1 MTRSHAK
8 ARRSGRRARRPGL
21 LAALCAV
28 LAACD
33 WSPEPPAPGGAF
45 RFAVFGDGPYSW
57 DENGRA
63 RRVIDALN
71 ARPLQFVIHIGDI
84 MWQPCTDAAYRERR
98 ALIERIRHPVV
109 YTPGDNEWL
118 DCVDI
123 AFRAVDPLER
133 LASLRSTFY
142 APADR
147 SLGAAPL
154 ALETQSAD
162 PRYTELVEHARWSHG
177 GVLFITIHV
186 VGGANGGRPF
196 RGREQRHDD
205 EVVQRTQ
212 AALDWLRDGF
222 RAATFADS
230 AAVVVALHAGL
241 LREPSNPEW
250 LAYAPIRDELVEL
263 AKQYRKAVL
272 VVHGDEHQYI
282 VDRPFS
288 DPATGAP
295 IPNLQRLETFGSPD
309 IGWVDVVV
317 DTTLAE
323 PFRFEPNLTPR
334 WMWW

>member
-1 MTRSHAK
+1 MTRAHAV
-8 ARRSGRRARRPGL
+8 ARRCGRRAHGL
-21 LAALCAV
+21 GLIAAACAV
-28 LAACD
+28 LTACD

-63 RRVIDALN
+63 RRVIEALN
-71 ARPLQFVIHIGDI
+71 ARPLEFVIHVGDI

-123 AFRAVDPLER
+123 AFRTVDPLER
-133 LASLRSTFY
+133 LASLRSTFF
-142 APADR
+142 APPDR
-147 SLGAAPL
+147 SLGEMPL

-162 PRYTELVEHARWSHG
+162 PRYAELVEHARWSHG

-196 RGREQRHDD
+196 RGRERRHDE
-205 EVVQRTQ
+205 EVARRTQ

-222 RAATFADS
+222 RAAMDSDS
-230 AAVVVALHAGL
+230 AAVVVTLHASL
-241 LREPSNPEW
+241 VHEPSYAEGR
-250 LAYAPIRDELVEL
+250 AYTPIRDALVEL
-263 AKQYRKAVL
+263 SKQYGKPVL
-272 VVHGDEHQYI
+272 LVHGDEHQYI
-282 VDRPFS
+282 VDRPFT

-295 IPNLQRLETFGSPD
+295 VSNLQRLETFGSPD

-317 DTTLAE
+317 DPKLAE

-334 WMWW
+334 WLWW